1 MRIAGTSWSRLKQA
15 ILFGIVVLLVS
26 SCASTGGKKLVLDT
40 RDVPAVEN
48 LPKEV
53 TLMLT
58 DLGYEVVPEPDMER
72 WARQYNDYSM
82 QFKARDADTVRIDVD
97 FRLLEKKTRMRLY
110 NTDEKTPGSATI
122 ERYNELKQRVEDT
135 FGADSVR

>member
-26 SCASTGGKKLVLDT
+26 GCSSTGGKKLVLDT

-82 QFKARDADTVRIDVD
+82 QFKARDADTVKIDVD

-135 FGADSVR
+135 FGSDSVR